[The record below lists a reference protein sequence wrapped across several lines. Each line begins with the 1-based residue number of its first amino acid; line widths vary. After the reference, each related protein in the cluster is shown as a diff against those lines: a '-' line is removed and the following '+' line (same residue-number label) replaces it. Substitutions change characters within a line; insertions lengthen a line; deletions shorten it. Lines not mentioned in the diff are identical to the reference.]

1 MAKTI
6 QPTPK
11 ADLPATGFIRL
22 SHLLTLIP
30 ISSATVWRRVRDKTF
45 PKPIK
50 LGPRTTAW
58 KAEDVRAW
66 IENQGRAA

>member
-6 QPTPK
+6 KTTLK

-22 SHLLTLIP
+22 SQLLTFIP
-30 ISSATVWRRVRDKTF
+30 ISSATIWRRVRDKTF
-45 PKPIK
+45 PNPIK

-66 IENQGRAA
+66 IEDQGRAA